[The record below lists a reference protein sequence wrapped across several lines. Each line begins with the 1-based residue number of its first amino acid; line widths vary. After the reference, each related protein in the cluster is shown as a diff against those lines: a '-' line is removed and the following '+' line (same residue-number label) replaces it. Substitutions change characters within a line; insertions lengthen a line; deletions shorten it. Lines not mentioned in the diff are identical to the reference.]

1 MQHAGRIH
9 VQIELDLIKVRV
21 VQLELET
28 DCNTVR
34 NSNSSRI
41 SNPRLGRIIVL
52 KIESS
57 ESL

>member
-41 SNPRLGRIIVL
+41 SNPRLVRIIVL
-52 KIESS
+52 
-57 ESL
+57 